1 MSTREYKGCM
11 SYEQTE
17 KAWNRQRSG
26 APYATVAMEFCVD
39 ISTLYRSYKHYGFAP
54 PRRKQKKE
62 HCSSKSEGGQLI
74 APLSVENDEG
84 TRDRLQRFV

>member
-11 SYEQTE
+11 SYEQAK

-26 APYATVAMEFCVD
+26 TPYATVAMEFCVD

-54 PRRKQKKE
+54 PRRKQKKGALLLKE
-62 HCSSKSEGGQLI
+62 
-74 APLSVENDEG
+74 
-84 TRDRLQRFV
+84 